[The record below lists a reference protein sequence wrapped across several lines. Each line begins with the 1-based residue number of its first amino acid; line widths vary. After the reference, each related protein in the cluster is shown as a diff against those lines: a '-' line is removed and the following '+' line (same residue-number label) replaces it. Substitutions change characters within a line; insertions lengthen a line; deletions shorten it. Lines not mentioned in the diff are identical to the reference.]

1 MDVLTPCF
9 SLHFGRGSLEKKFRI
24 NRLLS
29 FLEFKMLMV
38 LRDAMVKNES
48 SLSATGSFRSH
59 AIWFPVGWLPGQYK
73 IRVVLTFDELLRIN
87 TASVMI
93 KAFEVQSFVPSSQFI
108 FGVVGMDYWWFTPRM
123 KPKCSDRMLSNGKL
137 GVDTL
142 CFGFKSNRSKRLIKS
157 L

>member
-59 AIWFPVGWLPGQYK
+59 AIWFPVGWLPGQDK

-93 KAFEVQSFVPSSQFI
+93 KAFEVQFI
-108 FGVVGMDYWWFTPRM
+108 FSLVGMDYWWFTPRM
-123 KPKCSDRMLSNGKL
+123 KPKCRDRMLSNGKL

-142 CFGFKSNRSKRLIKS
+142 CFGFESNCSKRLIKS